1 MSPALI
7 GVAEMVGVE
16 ATRDVA
22 TDAETFSRRGP
33 WVISSLGFKVKALG
47 RAGMEYVEN
56 GQALRLDSEALASK
70 AFIVHAQSLPAAQ
83 RTDIADN
90 ITRAWRSMGFDVQVQ

>member
-1 MSPALI
+1 VLRQ
-7 GVAEMVGVE
+7 
-16 ATRDVA
+16 TRDVA
-22 TDAETFSRRGP
+22 TGAETFSRRGP

-56 GQALRLDSEALASK
+56 GQVLRLDSEALASK
-70 AFIVHAQSLPAAQ
+70 AFIVYAQSLPAAQ

-90 ITRAWRSMGFDVQVQ
+90 ITRAWRSMGFDVQVQY